1 MTLAWLIETSGLAQ
15 LLVAVLLGWPIFLH
29 RTSPRL
35 QALFERRERLLQTHI
50 DDIFM
55 GLLQVLLAGH
65 VARGGAVLA
74 GLFVFGSW
82 MNAQI
87 FLFLSLTGDRCAS
100 RGWFKAVT
108 LASFSA
114 VTLSYLWLF
123 ALQFPRIW

>member
-1 MTLAWLIETSGLAQ
+1 MTPAWFVETSGFAQ
-15 LLVAVLLGWPIFLH
+15 LLLAVLLGWPIFLH

-35 QALFERRERLLQTHI
+35 QALFESRARLLQTHI

-65 VARGGAVLA
+65 VAQGGPILT

-87 FLFLSLTGDRCAS
+87 FLFLSFSGDRCAQS
-100 RGWFKAVT
+100 TWFKAVT
-108 LASFSA
+108 MMSFSA
-114 VTLSYLWLF
+114 LTAAYGWLF
-123 ALQFPRIW
+123 VLQFEG